1 MPKVA
6 EIILVGTFH
15 FEHQQEILTDK
26 ELEIKELVNHLASFK
41 PTKIAVEWERNN
53 QEELSENY
61 AKHNQVYAMDEIEQI
76 GFRLAEELNHKEIFA
91 INWAG
96 QLTEEDM
103 SKLNQSIQTEYPE
116 VLKMV
121 NTFSERDVDIN
132 PSISLLDSYK
142 QLNDTELLKE
152 LEKMYLSFITVEYEG
167 ENVGTTFLHKWLER
181 ELMIVK
187 HVTEILENPNER
199 LLLLVGRD
207 HLWMLRKL
215 FEGKG
220 WTVINPFVD

>member
-1 MPKVA
+1 
-6 EIILVGTFH
+6 
-15 FEHQQEILTDK
+15 
-26 ELEIKELVNHLASFK
+26 
-41 PTKIAVEWERNN
+41 
-53 QEELSENY
+53 
-61 AKHNQVYAMDEIEQI
+61 MDEIEQI
-76 GFRLAEELNHKEIFA
+76 GFRLAEELNHQGIFA

-103 SKLNQSIQTEYPE
+103 SKLNQSIQNEYPE

-121 NTFSERDVDIN
+121 NTFSERDVDID
-132 PSISLLDSYK
+132 PTISLLDSYK
-142 QLNDTELLKE
+142 QLNDTELIKE
-152 LEKMYLSFITVEYEG
+152 LEKMYLSFVTVENNG
-167 ENVGTTFLHKWLER
+167 ESVGATFLHKWIER

-220 WTVINPFVD
+220 WTVINPFSD